1 MISAADQ
8 ARQTGAD
15 TKAVIMDTGSRAV
28 LSISIASYGLLQY
41 IANHSQISLTV
52 MSTDSSVDPQRQASL
67 SLLYSDHH
75 GWLFGWLRRRL
86 GCTHNAADVAHDTF
100 ARLIASREGLGLRE
114 PRAFLATVARRL
126 LIDRARRQ
134 RIEQAYFDELPALS
148 DELEGFPSAEQV
160 ACAIEALEQI
170 ARALDG
176 LPAGPR
182 AALLLRHLDGYSHQQ
197 IADEFEVSTKTVQ
210 AWLIKAMV
218 HCHTALADST
228 P

>member
-1 MISAADQ
+1 
-8 ARQTGAD
+8 
-15 TKAVIMDTGSRAV
+15 
-28 LSISIASYGLLQY
+28 
-41 IANHSQISLTV
+41 
-52 MSTDSSVDPQRQASL
+52 MSSDSPLNSQRQASL
-67 SLLYSDHH
+67 TLLYSDHH

-86 GCTHNAADVAHDTF
+86 GCSHNAADVAHDTF
-100 ARLIASREGLGLRE
+100 TRIIASYESLGLRE

-134 RIEQAYFDELPALS
+134 RIETAYLDELLALS
-148 DELEGFPSAEQV
+148 DEHEGFPSAEQV

-197 IADEFEVSTKTVQ
+197 IADEFSVSTKTVQ
-210 AWLIKAMV
+210 SWLIKAMV
-218 HCHTALADST
+218 HCHAALADDA

>member
-1 MISAADQ
+1 MPAESRPDSHQ
-8 ARQTGAD
+8 QTA
-15 TKAVIMDTGSRAV
+15 
-28 LSISIASYGLLQY
+28 
-41 IANHSQISLTV
+41 
-52 MSTDSSVDPQRQASL
+52 L

-86 GCTHNAADVAHDTF
+86 GCSHNAADVAHDTF
-100 ARLIASREGLGLRE
+100 TRILASSESLGLRE

-134 RIEQAYFDELPALS
+134 RIEQAYLDELLLMSS
-148 DELEGFPSAEQV
+148 DLDGFPSAEQV

-182 AALLLRHLDGYSHQQ
+182 GALLLRHLDDYSHQQ
-197 IADEFEVSTKTVQ
+197 IAEHFQVSTKTVQ
-210 AWLIKAMV
+210 TWLVKAML
-218 HCHTALADST
+218 HCHSVFADRA

>member
-1 MISAADQ
+1 MFDA
-8 ARQTGAD
+8 
-15 TKAVIMDTGSRAV
+15 
-28 LSISIASYGLLQY
+28 
-41 IANHSQISLTV
+41 
-52 MSTDSSVDPQRQASL
+52 MSTDSSLDTQRQASL

-100 ARLIASREGLGLRE
+100 TRIIASRESLGLRE

-134 RIEQAYFDELPALS
+134 RIETAYLDELLALS
-148 DELEGFPSAEQV
+148 DEQEGFPSAEQV

-197 IADEFEVSTKTVQ
+197 IADEFNVSTKTVQ
-210 AWLIKAMV
+210 GWLIKAMV
-218 HCHTALADST
+218 HCHTALADDA